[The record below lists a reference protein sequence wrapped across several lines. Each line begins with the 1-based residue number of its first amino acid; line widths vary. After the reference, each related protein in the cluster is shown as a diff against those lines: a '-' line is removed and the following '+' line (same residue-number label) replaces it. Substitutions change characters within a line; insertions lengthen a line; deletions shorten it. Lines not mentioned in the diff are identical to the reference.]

1 MKIHINKNQEVEK
14 LSVKDFCKVSFFKSN
29 IPI

>member
-1 MKIHINKNQEVEK
+1 MKININKNQEVEK
-14 LSVKDFCKVSFFKSN
+14 LSVKNFCKIPFFKSN